1 MSSTQHNLPGLPEG
15 FLEFLEE
22 TGLPCPP
29 LPLSCIERLE
39 QRDEYFFAT
48 DMRPIGM
55 RLDFPE
61 DRDAML
67 EQWSAPDVVSDAD
80 ETVETEAQEHPLAE
94 AENVSET
101 ETPLV
106 SYVGFG
112 LAGYGLQ
119 SRFVVYLAD
128 LGRLQLGISL
138 PWGLAWGD
146 PESERAELE
155 SAFRL
160 AEACQQ
166 HIPARGC
173 LKLLINRRGCVW
185 DLVMDESV
193 IHGEDMSSLL
203 DCLEQQDASDD
214 VISCHQWMRV

>member
-1 MSSTQHNLPGLPEG
+1 MSSMQHNLPRLPEG
-15 FLEFLEE
+15 FSEFLKE

-29 LPLSCIERLE
+29 LPLSCMERLE
-39 QRDEYFFAT
+39 QTDEYFFAT
-48 DMRPIGM
+48 DMRPTGM

-67 EQWSAPDVVSDAD
+67 EQWSAPDAVSDED
-80 ETVETEAQEHPLAE
+80 ETAETEDQDLPLADAEDASETEAPV
-94 AENVSET
+94 N
-101 ETPLV
+101 
-106 SYVGFG
+106 YVGFG

-138 PWGLAWGD
+138 PWGMAWGD
-146 PESERAELE
+146 PDSERAELE

-160 AEACQQ
+160 ADVCQRN
-166 HIPARGC
+166 IPARGC
-173 LKLLINRRGCVW
+173 LKLLISRRGCVW
-185 DLVMDESV
+185 DRVTDESV

-203 DCLEQQDASDD
+203 DCLEQQDANGE